1 MKPLYTLI
9 FFLDSLVLIA
19 LSFSLFYMLDKNNNA
34 MYISLIVFGIFVCIN
49 ILVIL
54 LFKYLNLPQQ
64 ENKQQI
70 QE

>member
-1 MKPLYTLI
+1 MKPLYTFI
-9 FFLDSLVLIA
+9 FFLDSLVLIS

-34 MYISLIVFGIFVCIN
+34 MYISLIVLGIFVCIN

-70 QE
+70 QK